1 MDSLEVEFVGG
12 DEIEENSEYD
22 ALNDETFGNAE
33 DPGDN
38 DWEEQHEQFAII
50 EESFKKFSTPPCEE
64 TNNGVHVDRLERP
77 KLKSLEEIEQELLN
91 KHAQEREAQHNI
103 LYNPPQPL
111 GQLPQPTA
119 LHNRRPIVRIP
130 RPGEPLSVPRVAQDM
145 DPARLLAALGIHPTP
160 VKPYDAKIP
169 PPEMNPQPT
178 VTMNNHQLILNHQS
192 QVPMNHQPHVINH
205 QPHVVNHQ
213 PQVINHQP
221 QGSMNPQQSVP
232 LGHPPQASPGP
243 GMAASTPHPY
253 VGPVI
258 LPQPQQQEE
267 QLHPLPSSDQEMDED
282 YDPYAGLMNQ
292 RERRWLANIQV
303 MQLEGDDP
311 DYDYYFTEYQ
321 KRHGLQHRNSNSDKY
336 GIHNNVSESTKMT
349 YVPLQ
354 FENSLGKVQVGSV
367 QAPRKVID
375 RELVSNGTVSPAKEL
390 KAKPRKKLKHIL
402 LELEYLYAALQR
414 MDSLSSVLS
423 ATENPGLKILQRRPA
438 QPPPLEVGSSSE
450 LNDYPSDPAILMSY
464 FLKDRD
470 HFLAYM
476 SIRKGKVLGYRLLRL
491 RQDDRFWLM
500 LFQDFRL
507 LVTRDEAEE
516 ILLTYLPIL
525 RSWLQT
531 RGSWELL
538 ACIIPTLLEE
548 DAPDFALTNKFGM
561 SVIAS
566 IIVTAESLYNSN
578 SPINKEQHELYV
590 KFIITLVDKA
600 FQHKTELE
608 RPVMGIDTKTLD
620 SNFFRIESH
629 FYRVHQRMD
638 ATKKAIIF
646 NALALPTYQKK
657 KNKMKN

>member
-1 MDSLEVEFVGG
+1 MDSLEVEFAGG

-33 DPGDN
+33 DPGDD
-38 DWEEQHEQFAII
+38 DWEEEHEKFAII
-50 EESFKKFSTPPCEE
+50 EESFKKFSTTPCEE

-91 KHAQEREAQHNI
+91 KHAQEREQHNM
-103 LYNPPQPL
+103 LYNRPQQPL
-111 GQLPQPTA
+111 GQLPRPTA
-119 LHNRRPIVRIP
+119 IHKQRPVVRVP
-130 RPGEPLSVPRVAQDM
+130 RPGDPLPVPLVAQDM
-145 DPARLLAALGIHPTP
+145 DPASLLAALGIHPIPP
-160 VKPYDAKIP
+160 VKPYDAQIP
-169 PPEMNPQPT
+169 PPEIKPQAA
-178 VTMNNHQLILNHQS
+178 VSLNNQPQILQNRQP
-192 QVPMNHQPHVINH
+192 QVSM
-205 QPHVVNHQ
+205 NHQ
-213 PQVINHQP
+213 PQVP
-221 QGSMNPQQSVP
+221 MN
-232 LGHPPQASPGP
+232 HPPQASPGLGRAP
-243 GMAASTPHPY
+243 PSSHPY
-253 VGPVI
+253 VVPV
-258 LPQPQQQEE
+258 LQQEDQ
-267 QLHPLPSSDQEMDED
+267 QLNPLPSSDQEMDED

-311 DYDYYFTEYQ
+311 DYDFYFTEYQ

-336 GIHNNVSESTKMT
+336 NGMHNNNVSESPKMS

-375 RELVSNGTVSPAKEL
+375 RELVSNGTVSPDRGL

-402 LELEYLYAALQR
+402 LELEYLYASLQR
-414 MDSLSSVLS
+414 MDSLSSVSS
-423 ATENPGLKILQRRPA
+423 ATETPGLRILQRRPA
-438 QPPPLEVGSSSE
+438 QPPPLEVGASTTE
-450 LNDYPSDPAILMSY
+450 LNDYPSDPATLMSY

-500 LFQDFRL
+500 LFQDFHL

-538 ACIIPTLLEE
+538 SCILPMLLEE
-548 DAPDFALTNKFGM
+548 DTPDFALTNKFGM
-561 SVIAS
+561 SLIAS
-566 IIVTAESLYNSN
+566 IIVTAEGLYNSN

-600 FQHKTELE
+600 FQYKTELE